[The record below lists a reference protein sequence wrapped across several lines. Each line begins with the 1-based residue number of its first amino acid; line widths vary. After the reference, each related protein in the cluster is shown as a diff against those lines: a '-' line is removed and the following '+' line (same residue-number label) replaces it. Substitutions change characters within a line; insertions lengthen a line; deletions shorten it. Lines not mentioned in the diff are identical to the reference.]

1 MRQRQRTALQ
11 LNSLHI
17 VISISLVQDSL
28 VFHQSEG
35 QKCQLEFQGYLC
47 QWKVKVTLSL
57 EGVVYKAWTSDTS
70 MGLYYFHNFPE
81 AQHLSSHVGM
91 QSGNICVFAL
101 WIQSSFLCID
111 GFLRSETW
119 DVGWWYGT
127 TWMLQTVSECDL
139 WTQLLYLFLGRASG
153 VLEKAVFSS
162 LIFEGTLGFIVVGV

>member
-1 MRQRQRTALQ
+1 MLSASLWCKILWCFINLRVKNAS
-11 LNSLHI
+11 LNFKDISVSGRWKWHFLWRVLFTRHEHLIHQWVYI
-17 VISISLVQDSL
+17 VSII
-28 VFHQSEG
+28 F
-35 QKCQLEFQGYLC
+35 QK
-47 QWKVKVTLSL
+47 
-57 EGVVYKAWTSDTS
+57 
-70 MGLYYFHNFPE
+70 HN
-81 AQHLSSHVGM
+81 HLSSRVGM